1 MEVMI
6 RAVIFDCF
14 GVLTTDGWLAFC
26 EKYFDEESEEYDKA
40 IASNKRVDAGLIGC
54 DNFIDEVALLAGV
67 SRQVALESIE
77 GNTTNEKIFTYI
89 KDTIKP
95 KYKLGILSNAGANWL
110 DELFQ
115 PWQVELFDEIVLSY
129 QIGST
134 KPDKIMYQTIADKL
148 GVLLD
153 ECIYVDDQERYV
165 QGARDVGM
173 HAIHFDNTRNVMTK
187 IEELIDA

>member
-1 MEVMI
+1 MI